1 MFAIIL
7 AIIAIAL
14 TIAASVATLMYLTDD
29 GKSSAKAEAA
39 RIIQEAAQIRGAIL
53 IARNDGL
60 QLTTADSLTVLQP
73 KYLADIPQ
81 GAENWGFGTN
91 TVYKTDVKDTVCL
104 AANLSLNKVFTSN
117 DTDVREADGGFIPYC
132 DKPDL
137 DANVPCCDNS
147 RAAPPTTPTP

>member
-14 TIAASVATLMYLTDD
+14 TIAASVATLMYFSDD

-53 IARNDGL
+53 IARNDGV
-60 QLTTADSLTVLQP
+60 QLTTADTLDVLRP

-81 GAENWGFGTN
+81 GAANWGFGTN
-91 TVYKTDVKDTVCL
+91 QVYKTDVRDTVCL
-104 AANLSLNKVFTSN
+104 AANLSLNQVFTAS
-117 DTDVREADGGFIPYC
+117 DTDVRAAEDNSGYIPYC
-132 DKPDL
+132 DKSDL
-137 DANVPCCDNS
+137 NPNVPCCDNS
-147 RAAPPTTPTP
+147 RATPTP